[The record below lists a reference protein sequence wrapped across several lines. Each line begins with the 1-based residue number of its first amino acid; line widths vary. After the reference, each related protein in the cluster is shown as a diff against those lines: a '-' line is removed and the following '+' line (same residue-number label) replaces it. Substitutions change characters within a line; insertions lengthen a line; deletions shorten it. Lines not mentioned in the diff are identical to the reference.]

1 MAELIATSSVLFR
14 GTLSA
19 QGHAEKCFLISLKLF
34 SPRVKTS
41 PERVFASRN
50 YESER
55 GPNFGTFPKLS
66 HNNKA
71 PLKPT
76 KREETKIHVRSNH
89 VALRPKTKL

>member
-41 PERVFASRN
+41 PERPRWSAQQTEVSASRP
-50 YESER
+50 R
-55 GPNFGTFPKLS
+55 PGGPQHSPQPF
-66 HNNKA
+66 
-71 PLKPT
+71 
-76 KREETKIHVRSNH
+76 
-89 VALRPKTKL
+89 